1 MYRLQGIVKIWSMLS
16 QKAMDAIVKGAKAL
30 AFTALELFENPEE
43 LAKVKEDHTWHVE
56 HQKEN

>member
-1 MYRLQGIVKIWSMLS
+1 MFKISCEKGC
-16 QKAMDAIVKGAKAL
+16 QTPAIVKGAKAL

-43 LAKVKEDHTWHVE
+43 LVKVKEDHAWHVE